1 MNAEEKR
8 LRRNAYSREYKRR
21 MREAARAHNDEPIG
35 GGAAPNTVIE
45 DGRFNIDNRG
55 NLLYETEEQKAERI
69 RLRRNELSRQ
79 SKARARERR
88 IAENNARVEEIQT
101 QRRTTQ
107 QERREQ
113 FMRENNMEQWDEER
127 AREIRTAQLRRDNP
141 NYFLVFD
148 VALGL
153 RVAQPEKEKKIIPL
167 EPERGE
173 GVNGCFIYVKNGEY
187 CALYG
192 GKVMC
197 KCCMKASAN
206 DFKEEL
212 EDDVLIETE
221 VYDEGDRECCVC
233 CEEYSLK
240 EKRIRKVA
248 SCGHHCCE
256 GCWKAI
262 YNKHNSTTC
271 PMCRAELGDFGR

>member
-21 MREAARAHNDEPIG
+21 MREAARAHIDDYEEPIG

-45 DGRFNIDNRG
+45 DGRFNIDDRG

-88 IAENNARVEEIQT
+88 IAENNARAAEYRTFATT
-101 QRRTTQ
+101 QR
-107 QERREQ
+107 
-113 FMRENNMEQWDEER
+113 
-127 AREIRTAQLRRDNP
+127 
-141 NYFLVFD
+141 
-148 VALGL
+148 VA
-153 RVAQPEKEKKIIPL
+153 KKIIPL
-167 EPERGE
+167 EPERGD

-197 KCCMKASAN
+197 KCCMKASAS